1 MVRDLLTIL
10 CETVTF
16 LPLPLGFDFSTLIP
30 IATAWFIYCFFS
42 SISYGSYGWR
52 DQFIKSFPIKWCT
65 FFYMMDVTIFRLTR
79 EFSVKKA
86 LIYIWRWLYEIYVL
100 LQQLDNI
107 KRKCCG
113 VWNITVEV
121 LIVYNIS
128 LGRFWIC
135 ISNQRVYGK
144 VLELH
149 FFCKRKKRGDIAC
162 DFAIEHKCQVK

>member
-1 MVRDLLTIL
+1 MWDSNFPSITPWFWL
-10 CETVTF
+10 F
-16 LPLPLGFDFSTLIP
+16 HTLIP
-30 IATAWFIYCFFS
+30 IAIAWFIHCFFFS

-52 DQFIKSFPIKWCT
+52 DQFINSFPIKWCT